1 MFSLLVL
8 LRPTESLV
16 DCSLEVE
23 SPTGVVL
30 LELSDV
36 VVVAELDDGPGSDSY
51 LVPLGHEF
59 LRRGNEFYSRVLSP
73 VK

>member
-1 MFSLLVL
+1 MLPG
-8 LRPTESLV
+8 PTVSLV

-30 LELSDV
+30 LELSNV
-36 VVVAELDDGPGSDSY
+36 VVVAELDDGTGSDSY

-59 LRRGNEFYSRVLSP
+59 YDEETNSTHVY
-73 VK
+73 

>member
-51 LVPLGHEF
+51 LVPLGMSSYDEGTNSTHM
-59 LRRGNEFYSRVLSP
+59 Y
-73 VK
+73 